1 MKIHFDNCN
10 MSVPTGPNTFARR
23 LAMALIESGHD
34 VGEGDG
40 SDADV
45 SLVFIERSGN
55 PLAKRV
61 VHRLDGIWFKPDE
74 FNGGKNARIKQ
85 TYDVA
90 DAVVWQS
97 EFNRAQITK
106 WWGPPNTGIVVHN
119 GIKLEPETQ
128 LVIPVLAE
136 IRNLYD
142 KVFVCSSN
150 WHPQKRLATNIELFL
165 HLREKFYP
173 DSCLIIMG
181 NNPDAIIPSP
191 NIFYTGGLSEKECA
205 QTYAIANW
213 MIHLAWLD
221 HCPNVVIEALSQG
234 TPVICSNDGG
244 TKELVK
250 DFGVTLNEA
259 QPYELTLEDYDNPP
273 VIDVTQVSSPLPD
286 KNLLGQHADID
297 ITNVSKKYVELFES
311 IL

>member
-1 MKIHFDNCN
+1 MRIHFDNCN
-10 MSVPTGPNTFARR
+10 MFASTGPNTFARR
-23 LAMALIESGHD
+23 LAMAFIERGHE

-55 PLAKRV
+55 PLAKRT

-74 FNGGKNARIKQ
+74 FNGGRNAHIKQ
-85 TYDVA
+85 MYDAA

-106 WWGPPNTGIVVHN
+106 WWGPPKTGVVIHN

-128 LVIPVLAE
+128 LLIPVLGE
-136 IRNLYD
+136 IRERYD

-150 WHPQKRLATNIELFL
+150 WHAQKRLAANIELFSY
-165 HLREKFYP
+165 LREKFYP
-173 DSCLIIMG
+173 SSCLIIMG
-181 NNPDAIIPSP
+181 NNPDALVPSP
-191 NIFYTGGLSEKECA
+191 NIFYTGELSEKECM
-205 QTYAIANW
+205 QTYAVANW

-221 HCPNVVIEALSQG
+221 HCPNVVIEALSQE
-234 TPVICSNDGG
+234 TPIICSGDGG
-244 TKELVK
+244 TRELVAG
-250 DFGVTLNEA
+250 FGVVLNEEK
-259 QPYELTLEDYDNPP
+259 PYELTLEDYDNPP
-273 VIDVTQVSSPLPD
+273 KIDVTQISSPLPD
-286 KNLLGQHADID
+286 KSSLGQHADID
-297 ITNVSKKYVELFES
+297 IANVSKKYIELFES